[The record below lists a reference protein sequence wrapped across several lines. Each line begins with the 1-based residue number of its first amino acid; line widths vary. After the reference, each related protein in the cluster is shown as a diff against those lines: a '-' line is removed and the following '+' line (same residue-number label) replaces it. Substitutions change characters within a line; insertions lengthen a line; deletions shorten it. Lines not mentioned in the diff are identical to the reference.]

1 MKKSLIALMV
11 ATLPAAAFA
20 DVTVFGTIKGGVEYV
35 DSSKGTKQTN
45 IDDLGSRIG
54 FKGNEDLGNGLKAIW
69 QVETGFGIDGQSR
82 TGDSSGTF
90 ASRESFVGL
99 SSNFG
104 TFRLGHLS
112 TFGESDMAQVNPWE
126 SSSNALQLNAFT
138 RDDGYVKNAVRF
150 DTPEFAGFKAAF
162 LYGTKEDKRGFD
174 STANAVQN
182 NDRETYNL
190 GLSYENSGFFGKYQF
205 IHESPIVAGLNASS
219 KANNKHRIEAG
230 YNANNIFVALGY
242 RNDKGDATVT
252 PQDFLSKGGVVAEAA
267 NQGALGSK
275 FESQEYALT
284 AGYQIGAFMP
294 KFTYAQARDMK
305 IDGVKQDDSGYK
317 QYLLGVDYS
326 LSKRTVIGAQYGEIK
341 ADSAYLKSN
350 GQSTDK
356 IKAFGLN
363 VVHKF

>member
-1 MKKSLIALMV
+1 MV

-35 DSSKGTKQTN
+35 DSNNATKQTN
-45 IDDLGSRIG
+45 IDDLGSRLG

-112 TFGESDMAQVNPWE
+112 TYGESDMAQVNPWE

-150 DTPEFAGFKAAF
+150 DTPEFSGFKAAF
-162 LYGTKEDKRGFD
+162 LYGTKENKQ
-174 STANAVQN
+174 AVGN
-182 NDRETYNL
+182 TNGADREMYNL

-205 IHESPIVAGLNASS
+205 IHESPIAVAVDAGS

-242 RNDKGDATVT
+242 RNDKGDYSVT
-252 PQDFLSKGGVVAEAA
+252 PYSFLNKGASDVVI
-267 NQGALGSK
+267 NDGRK
-275 FESQEYALT
+275 YESQEYALT

-294 KFTYAQARDMK
+294 KFTYAQGKDYK
-305 IDGVKQDDSGYK
+305 VDGATQDNTGYK

-326 LSKRTVIGAQYGEIK
+326 LSKRTVVGAQYGEIK
-341 ADSAYLKSN
+341 ADSAFLNSN
-350 GQSTDK
+350 GQNTDK
-356 IKAFGLN
+356 VKAFGLN

>member
-162 LYGTKEDKRGFD
+162 LYGTKEDKRGYD
-174 STANAVQN
+174 ATVAKQN

-205 IHESPIVAGLNASS
+205 IHESPVTVGLNAGS

-252 PQDFLSKGGVVAEAA
+252 PQYFLADAA
-267 NQGALGSK
+267 VGTDGSK
-275 FESQEYALT
+275 YESQEYALT

-294 KFTYAQARDMK
+294 KFTYAQSKDAK
-305 IDGVKQDDSGYK
+305 VDGVKLDNSGYK

>member
-104 TFRLGHLS
+104 TFRLGHLANY
-112 TFGESDMAQVNPWE
+112 GESDMAQVNPWE

-138 RDDGYVKNAVRF
+138 RGDGYVKNAVRF

-162 LYGTKEDKRGFD
+162 LYGTKEDKRGFIVD
-174 STANAVQN
+174 PTNPNVAQN

-190 GLSYENSGFFGKYQF
+190 GLSYENSGFFGKYQY
-205 IHESPIVAGLNASS
+205 IHESPIVAGLNLSS

-252 PQDFLSKGGVVAEAA
+252 PQYFLADAA
-267 NQGALGSK
+267 AGTDGRK
-275 FESQEYALT
+275 YESQEYALT

-305 IDGVKQDDSGYK
+305 IDGVKKDDSGYK

>member
-35 DSSKGTKQTN
+35 DNASNKQTN

-82 TGDSSGTF
+82 TGESSGTF
-90 ASRESFVGL
+90 GSRESFVGL

-104 TFRLGHLS
+104 TFRLGHLANY
-112 TFGESDMAQVNPWE
+112 GESDMAQVNPWE

-138 RDDGYVKNAVRF
+138 RGDGYVKNAVRF
-150 DTPEFAGFKAAF
+150 DTPEFAGFQAAF
-162 LYGTKEDKRGFD
+162 LYGTKEDK
-174 STANAVQN
+174 SNAAANK
-182 NDRETYNL
+182 DRETYNL
-190 GLSYENSGFFGKYQF
+190 GLSYENSGFFGKYQY
-205 IHESPIVAGLNASS
+205 IHESPVTVGLNASS

-252 PQDFLSKGGVVAEAA
+252 PGYFLSNSEAA
-267 NQGALGSK
+267 TDGRK
-275 FESQEYALT
+275 YESQEYALT

-294 KFTYAQARDMK
+294 KFTYAQSKDVK
-305 IDGVKQDDSGYK
+305 IDGVKQNDSGYK

-326 LSKRTVIGAQYGEIK
+326 LSKRTVVGAQYGEIK
-341 ADSAYLKSN
+341 MDGNAKAMVSN
-350 GQSTDK
+350 GVNTDK

>member
-35 DSSKGTKQTN
+35 DSSNGTKQTN
-45 IDDLGSRIG
+45 IDDLGSRLG

-104 TFRLGHLS
+104 TFRLGHLANY
-112 TFGESDMAQVNPWE
+112 GESDMAQVNPWE

-138 RDDGYVKNAVRF
+138 RGDGYVKNAVRF

-174 STANAVQN
+174 TSGNPNVAQN

-190 GLSYENSGFFGKYQF
+190 GLSYENSGFFGKYQY
-205 IHESPIVAGLNASS
+205 IHESPVTVGLNAGS

-252 PQDFLSKGGVVAEAA
+252 PQYFLADAA
-267 NQGALGSK
+267 VGTDGRK
-275 FESQEYALT
+275 YESQEYALT

-294 KFTYAQARDMK
+294 KFTYAQSKDAK
-305 IDGVKQDDSGYK
+305 IDGVKIDNSGYK
-317 QYLLGVDYS
+317 QFLLGVDYS
-326 LSKRTVIGAQYGEIK
+326 LSKRTTVGAQYGEIK

-350 GQSTDK
+350 SNTTDK

>member
-35 DSSKGTKQTN
+35 DNGSNKQTN

-82 TGDSSGTF
+82 TGESSGTF

-104 TFRLGHLS
+104 TFRLGHLANY
-112 TFGESDMAQVNPWE
+112 GESDMAQVNPWE
-126 SSSNALQLNAFT
+126 SSSTALQLSAFT

-205 IHESPIVAGLNASS
+205 IHESPIVAGLNVNT

-242 RNDKGDATVT
+242 RNDKGDVSVT
-252 PQDFLSKGGVVAEAA
+252 PQYFLADKKLPAGTTAA
-267 NQGALGSK
+267 DLGSK

-294 KFTYAQARDMK
+294 KFTYAQSKDAK
-305 IDGVKQDDSGYK
+305 IDGVKVDNSGYK

-326 LSKRTVIGAQYGEIK
+326 LSKRTVVGAQYGEIK
-341 ADSAYLKSN
+341 MDGNAKSMVSN
-350 GQSTDK
+350 GVNTDK

>member
-82 TGDSSGTF
+82 TGESSGSF

-104 TFRLGHLS
+104 TFRLGHLANY
-112 TFGESDMAQVNPWE
+112 GESDMAQVNPWE

-138 RDDGYVKNAVRF
+138 RGDGYVKNAVRF
-150 DTPEFAGFKAAF
+150 DTPEFAGFQAAF

-174 STANAVQN
+174 SNANAVQN

-190 GLSYENSGFFGKYQF
+190 GLSYENSGFFGKYQY
-205 IHESPIVAGLNASS
+205 IHESPVTVAQSGGS

-252 PQDFLSKGGVVAEAA
+252 PEYFLAD
-267 NQGALGSK
+267 LGTATDGRK
-275 FESQEYALT
+275 YESQEYALT

-294 KFTYAQARDMK
+294 KFTYAQSKDAK
-305 IDGVKQDDSGYK
+305 IDGVKKDNSGYK

-326 LSKRTVIGAQYGEIK
+326 LSKRTTVGAQYGEIK